1 MRARGLR
8 RAWWAKESGLTAT
21 QRRGDETPA
30 AFFRKKGGELFWI
43 RDPKLWR
50 IAADPLADPP
60 CVCCSYNCRAAL
72 TRWRHLAR
80 DMEVSAVCTAAARAH
95 DPTY

>member
-21 QRRGDETPA
+21 QRRGDETGGVFP
-30 AFFRKKGGELFWI
+30 KKGGELFWI
-43 RDPKLWR
+43 RIPKLWR